1 MLLDS
6 SIAISFIYI
15 YFVHNIFGWGW
26 MHEKFFFI
34 FSVCVGLTYLLL
46 DGLAVF
52 KKNKTFTIAKIAIIL
67 LFLGVSVF
75 GTTINLIFLRSRIT
89 DVSYINDS
97 ALQAEIAGRFVILGE
112 NPYVKSYAKTSLANW
127 KYFDAA
133 GRTVNPALYSNVT
146 PPFLI
151 LASAA
156 GFRIFS
162 RLIGL
167 FDIRIL
173 FLFAYFLVIL
183 LGFIRFRLSKYLL
196 LFLIL
201 VCMNPVFNLNLI
213 KGTND
218 IVIVALLLWSLF
230 FLERKNILLSSVLLG
245 VSLATKQTAWF
256 AIPFYFLYV
265 FQKFESKNFK
275 KFSLISLA
283 VGLIFYLPF
292 LLNDFQH
299 VFNSLIFYPLG
310 NSSLDIVG
318 HPIEGYGFS
327 QLLYTAGFIKSIYTV
342 YPFWIYQL
350 IVGITLTAFLLFM
363 QRKNISP
370 ASILYSSALLTGGVW
385 FFNRYFLE
393 THLAYILVIIG
404 ASAVWFLT
412 EKKNN
417 KEEI

>member
-1 MLLDS
+1 MFLDS
-6 SIAISFIYI
+6 PLALSFIYI
-15 YFVHNIFGWGW
+15 FFIHNIFGWGW
-26 MHEKFFFI
+26 MHDKFFFI
-34 FSVCVGLTYLLL
+34 FAVCIGLIYLFL

-52 KKNKTFTIAKIAIIL
+52 KKNKAFTVIKIIIIL
-67 LFLGVSVF
+67 LFLGISVF
-75 GTTINLIFLRSRIT
+75 GVTINLIFLRSRIT
-89 DVSYINDS
+89 DVSYISDS
-97 ALQAEIAGRFVILGE
+97 ALQTEIAGRFILLGE
-112 NPYVKSYAKTSLANW
+112 NPYVKSYANTSLANW

-133 GRTVNPALYSNVT
+133 GRTVNPALYNNVT

-151 LASAA
+151 YSSAL

-173 FLFAYFLVIL
+173 FLFAYFLVII
-183 LGFIRFRLSKYLL
+183 LGFVRFKLSKYLL

-201 VCMNPVFNLNLI
+201 VCMNPLFNLNLV

-218 IVIVALLLWSLF
+218 IVTIAILLWSLF
-230 FLERKNILLSSVLLG
+230 FLERKNILFSSILLG

-256 AIPFYFLYV
+256 AVPFYFLYV
-265 FQKFESKNFK
+265 FQKFGSRNFK
-275 KFSLISLA
+275 KFFLISLA

-292 LLNDFQH
+292 LLSDFQH
-299 VFNSLIFYPLG
+299 AFSSLIFYPLG

-327 QLLYTAGFIKSIYTV
+327 QLLYTTGSIKSIYTV

-350 IVGITLTAFLLFM
+350 IVGIALTAFLLFM
-363 QRKNISP
+363 QRKTISP
-370 ASILYSSALLTGGVW
+370 ASVLYSCALLTGGVW

-393 THLAYILVIIG
+393 THLAYILVLIG
-404 ASAVWFLT
+404 AAAVWFAV
-412 EKKNN
+412 EKGNRKNC
-417 KEEI
+417 